1 MQTQTV
7 LIVDNSP
14 EFRHVLKRLLRT
26 RPDIEILGEAEDGRQ
41 ALELARMLR
50 PDVILM
56 DVRMPGQDGLEST
69 RKLSE
74 ELPDIKVIV
83 LSLYDIEEYK
93 EEAFASGAFG
103 YVIKR
108 NMVNELIP
116 ALQEA
121 ASGNRFPL

>member
-1 MQTQTV
+1 MQKLTV

-26 RPDIEILGEAEDGRQ
+26 LPDMEILGEAEDGRQ

-50 PDVILM
+50 PDVVLM
-56 DVRMPGQDGLEST
+56 DVRMPRQDGLEST
-69 RKLSE
+69 RMLSE
-74 ELPDIKVIV
+74 EMPEIKVIV

-93 EEAFASGAFG
+93 EVALASGAFG
-103 YVIKR
+103 YIIKR

-116 ALQEA
+116 ALHEA
-121 ASGNRFPL
+121 ALANRLPM